1 MVETA
6 FTLISCDMGTGEKIV
21 ENLKT
26 IDGIK
31 NATVT
36 YGEYD
41 IVIEAETENEAKMN
55 DLITTKIRKIE
66 KIRSTITL
74 RATA

>member
-1 MVETA
+1 MEKV
-6 FTLISCDMGTGEKIV
+6 FILVSCDIGAEYDLATQ
-21 ENLKT
+21 LKT

-55 DLITTKIRKIE
+55 DLITMKIRKIE

>member
-1 MVETA
+1 MEKG
-6 FTLISCDMGTGEKIV
+6 FILLSCDIGAEYDLATQ
-21 ENLKT
+21 LKT

>member
-1 MVETA
+1 MEKG
-6 FTLISCDMGTGEKIV
+6 FILLSCDIGAEYDLASQ
-21 ENLKT
+21 LKT

-31 NATVT
+31 NTTVT

-41 IVIEAETENEAKMN
+41 IVIEAETENEQKMN

-74 RATA
+74 RSTA

>member
-1 MVETA
+1 MEKGFILA
-6 FTLISCDMGTGEKIV
+6 SCDIGAEYDLATQ
-21 ENLKT
+21 LKT

-41 IVIEAETENEAKMN
+41 IVIEAQTENEAKMN
-55 DLITTKIRKIE
+55 ELITTKIRKIE

-74 RATA
+74 RATD

>member
-1 MVETA
+1 MEKGFILV
-6 FTLISCDMGTGEKIV
+6 SCDIAAEYDLVKQ
-21 ENLKT
+21 LKT

-41 IVIEAETENEAKMN
+41 IVIEAEAENEAKMN
-55 DLITTKIRKIE
+55 EIISTKIRKIE

-74 RATA
+74 RASV

>member
-1 MVETA
+1 
-6 FTLISCDMGTGEKIV
+6 
-21 ENLKT
+21 
-26 IDGIK
+26 
-31 NATVT
+31 VT

-41 IVIEAETENEAKMN
+41 IVIEAETENEQKMN

-74 RATA
+74 RSTA

>member
-31 NATVT
+31 
-36 YGEYD
+36 
-41 IVIEAETENEAKMN
+41 EAQQVMGVK
-55 DLITTKIRKIE
+55 
-66 KIRSTITL
+66 
-74 RATA
+74 

>member
-1 MVETA
+1 MEKG
-6 FTLISCDMGTGEKIV
+6 FILLSCDIGAEYDLATQ
-21 ENLKT
+21 LKT

-41 IVIEAETENEAKMN
+41 IVIEAEAENEQKMN

>member
-1 MVETA
+1 MEKGFILV
-6 FTLISCDMGTGEKIV
+6 SCDIGAEYDLATQ
-21 ENLKT
+21 LKT

-55 DLITTKIRKIE
+55 ELITTKIRKIE

>member
-1 MVETA
+1 MEKG
-6 FTLISCDMGTGEKIV
+6 FILLSCDIGAEYDLASQ
-21 ENLKT
+21 LKT

>member
-1 MVETA
+1 MEKG
-6 FTLISCDMGTGEKIV
+6 FILLSCDIGAEYDLATQ
-21 ENLKT
+21 LKT

-55 DLITTKIRKIE
+55 ELITTKIRKIE

>member
-1 MVETA
+1 MEKG
-6 FTLISCDMGTGEKIV
+6 FILLSCDIGAEYDLATQ
-21 ENLKT
+21 LKT

-41 IVIEAETENEAKMN
+41 IVIEAETENEEKMN
-55 DLITTKIRKIE
+55 KLITEKIRKIE